1 MKRSIIVLLALSIY
15 LILVISC
22 EEEQI
27 IQELQKQIQIEKQI
41 KEKAQQDA
49 VKSRNTLNLLIGFS
63 IAVVLIALIIGV
75 AMGSKSRKDANAQ
88 KIVERREND
97 KLQE

>member
-1 MKRSIIVLLALSIY
+1 MKRSIILLLALSIY
-15 LILVISC
+15 LILLISC

-27 IQELQKQIQIEKQI
+27 VQELQKQIQIEKQI

-49 VKSRNTLNLLIGFS
+49 VKSRNSLNLLIGFS

-75 AMGSKSRKDANAQ
+75 AMGSKARKDANVQ

>member
-1 MKRSIIVLLALSIY
+1 MKKLVIILLVLSIY
-15 LILVISC
+15 LILLISC
-22 EEEQI
+22 EEGQI
-27 IQELQKQIQIEKQI
+27 IQELQKQIQIEKQV

-63 IAVVLIALIIGV
+63 IAVVMVALVIGV